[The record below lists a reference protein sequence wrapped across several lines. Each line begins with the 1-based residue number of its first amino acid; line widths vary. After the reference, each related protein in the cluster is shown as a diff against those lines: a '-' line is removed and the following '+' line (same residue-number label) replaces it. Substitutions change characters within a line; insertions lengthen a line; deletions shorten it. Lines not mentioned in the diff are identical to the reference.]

1 MGHPDAQPCDREALV
16 RPMLGLF
23 YEIYRD
29 RHGSRKKA
37 WEVLE
42 PRLKKLY
49 PKDFDWVY
57 FTAEGET
64 LVERA
69 PLFGDLIDATR
80 AVVDLEER
88 GGGRNLD
95 SSKGGTELP
104 LLAGSCV
111 EIKNLRRGCRM
122 LVENGL
128 SEDCTRRTVD
138 FHTGGVRAGHERDA
152 PPRDPEEGQV

>member
-1 MGHPDAQPCDREALV
+1 
-16 RPMLGLF
+16 MLGLF

-64 LVERA
+64 LVERW
-69 PLFGDLIDATR
+69 
-80 AVVDLEER
+80 
-88 GGGRNLD
+88 
-95 SSKGGTELP
+95 
-104 LLAGSCV
+104 V
-111 EIKNLRRGCRM
+111 EINQ
-122 LVENGL
+122 
-128 SEDCTRRTVD
+128 
-138 FHTGGVRAGHERDA
+138 GVISSMACGA
-152 PPRDPEEGQV
+152 